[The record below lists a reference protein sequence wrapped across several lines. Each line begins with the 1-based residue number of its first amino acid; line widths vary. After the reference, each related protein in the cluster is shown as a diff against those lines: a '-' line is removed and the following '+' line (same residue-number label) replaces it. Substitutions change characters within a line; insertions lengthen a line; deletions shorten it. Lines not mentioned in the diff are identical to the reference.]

1 MAESMLTCDPEVREK
16 RGEQLLGNTGGCLT
30 RTQGWDGWNPP
41 SFAVLLCLPSSTFA
55 SPLFLSLT
63 CPSPSPT
70 PSSQGPLT
78 LHITKLYPSQDA
90 TIFHAFGRVMSG
102 TGRLQLC
109 AHHCAHVHCILPLC
123 AVYSGQQVRVLGE
136 NYSLED
142 EEDSTVGQV
151 GGYCRVCVHQRHTAV
166 VAFDIQAPMCSY
178 PPLCTNLTHSP
189 LSIPPCSFF
198 HLPYSPLLSPL
209 LPSTLSPP
217 LLPSSSPPFFRLAT
231 CGSLRLDTEWR

>member
-102 TGRLQLC
+102 TGPLQLC
-109 AHHCAHVHCILPLC
+109 VYSVRTHAHVHCILLLC

-151 GGYCRVCVHQRHTAV
+151 GSYCRICVHQRHAV
-166 VAFDIQAPMCSY
+166 FVAFDIEAPMCSY

-189 LSIPPCSFF
+189 LSIPPAHSSTSPTLHSFP
-198 HLPYSPLLSPL
+198 HSSPTLSSL
-209 LPSTLSPP
+209 LPP
-217 LLPSSSPPFFRLAT
+217 LPSSGWPPVDL
-231 CGSLRLDTEWR
+231 

>member
-1 MAESMLTCDPEVREK
+1 MAESMLTCDPEVTEM
-16 RGEQLLGNTGGCLT
+16 RGEQLLSNTGGCLT
-30 RTQGWDGWNPP
+30 RTQGWDGWIPP
-41 SFAVLLCLPSSTFA
+41 SFVVLLCLPSSTFA
-55 SPLFLSLT
+55 SPLSLT
-63 CPSPSPT
+63 CPSPSLP

-102 TGRLQLC
+102 TGQFHLC

-151 GGYCRVCVHQRHTAV
+151 GSYRRVCVHQRHAAF
-166 VAFDIQAPMCSY
+166 VAFDIEAPMYSY

-189 LSIPPCSFF
+189 LSIPPAHSSTSPNLHSFP
-198 HLPYSPLLSPL
+198 HSSPP
-209 LPSTLSPP
+209 LSPP
-217 LLPSSSPPFFRLAT
+217 LSSLLPPLPSSGWPPVDL
-231 CGSLRLDTEWR
+231 